1 MPERVLRSDAIG
13 TADIVAAES
22 AIIVLLDVMAAVV
35 RLRRPDDAGVLP
47 ESACRVRADTV

>member
-1 MPERVLRSDAIG
+1 MPCENWNSLDAPRVVPERVLRSDAIG

-35 RLRRPDDAGVLP
+35 ATATL
-47 ESACRVRADTV
+47 S